1 MECWLTSSVEARESA
16 LISRQYG
23 VPEHSSSSSAEIR
36 VVLDL
41 KRVSQGKS

>member
-23 VPEHSSSSSAEIR
+23 VPEHSSSSCAEIR

-41 KRVSQGKS
+41 KRGSQGNT